1 MIARDEHWWG
11 VQNKTGCGRGD
22 YFEADLTVGH
32 RLLPLQAGALPS
44 PQPPT
49 PGAWPL
55 PVMLAKVVLI
65 DPDYKVKG
73 Y

>member
-22 YFEADLTVGH
+22 YFEADLTGRCIEVAPF
-32 RLLPLQAGALPS
+32 RQAGALPS

-55 PVMLAKVVLI
+55 PVIVGYML
-65 DPDYKVKG
+65 YYEG
-73 Y
+73 M